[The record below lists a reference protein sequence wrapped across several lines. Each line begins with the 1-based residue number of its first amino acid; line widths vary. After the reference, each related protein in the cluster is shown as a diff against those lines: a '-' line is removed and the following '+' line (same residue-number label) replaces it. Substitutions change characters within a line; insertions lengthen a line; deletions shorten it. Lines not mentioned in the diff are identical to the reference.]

1 MPNQSAYPMTRFNRT
16 SQQEIEDT
24 EFRIEVLVK
33 DYFVYIHRLS
43 YSILD
48 DLAEAEDAAQETFIS
63 AHRALS
69 GFRAEAD
76 PKTWLTAIAI
86 NACRARLRK
95 RKTRQI
101 LTTTLQSLHLH
112 RSPLTTPEDRMILR
126 EIDQSI
132 WQAVGRLDEKHKIP
146 VILHYVH
153 ELKVPDIARILNLN
167 QGTVHSRLHYARQ
180 KLYSQLG
187 HLNPSWEKPDESSE

>member
-1 MPNQSAYPMTRFNRT
+1 MPNQSTYQMTRFNRT

-24 EFRIEVLVK
+24 EIRIEVLVR
-33 DYFVYIHRLS
+33 DYFAYIHRVS
-43 YSILD
+43 FSILD
-48 DLAEAEDAAQETFIS
+48 DLSEAEDAAQETFIS

-76 PKTWLTAIAI
+76 TKTWLTAIAI

-95 RKTRQI
+95 RKSQQI
-101 LTTTLQSLHLH
+101 LTAALQSLHLH
-112 RSPLTTPEDRMILR
+112 RLSLTTPEERMILS

-132 WQAVGRLDEKHKIP
+132 WQAVDRLDEKHKIP

-153 ELKVPDIARILNLN
+153 ELDVPNIAKILHLN

-180 KLYSQLG
+180 KLYGQLG
-187 HLNPSWEKPDESSE
+187 HLNPLREKPDESSE